1 MSIGRSY
8 MSSFMGRRARQSPR
22 KKQEA
27 EKIFLKHKKT
37 VKGALAKFEE
47 GGQTTHRLG
56 TSSVVESDLKTS
68 EEDPIN

>member
-37 VKGALAKFEE
+37 VKGTLAKHEE
-47 GGQTTHRLG
+47 GGQTHRLG
-56 TSSVVESDLKTS
+56 TSSVVGSDLKTS